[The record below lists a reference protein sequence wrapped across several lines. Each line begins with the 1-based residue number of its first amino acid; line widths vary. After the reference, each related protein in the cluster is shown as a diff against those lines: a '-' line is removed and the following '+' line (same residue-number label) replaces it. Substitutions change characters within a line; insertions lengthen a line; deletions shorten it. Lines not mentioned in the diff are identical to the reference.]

1 MRRYLSAK
9 DHPLGTVVE
18 GKIRQ
23 MGNDVYNGKST
34 TYMVIGNVTI
44 DGHPVDGEL
53 TYTIGWTVGDWLIHH
68 TPAGG
73 FYGKWIVLEKKKYI
87 TQGYHGE
94 EFLHEGFLPVSMES
108 CNDAIK
114 EKMNR
119 ESKSKEV
126 L

>member
-23 MGNDVYNGKST
+23 MGNDAYNGKST
-34 TYMVIGNVTI
+34 TYMVIGDVTI

-53 TYTIGWTVGDWLIHH
+53 TYTIGWTAGDWLSHH

-94 EFLHEGFLPVSMES
+94 EFLHEGFLPVYWKANPADYFSGLH
-108 CNDAIK
+108 
-114 EKMNR
+114 R
-119 ESKSKEV
+119 R
-126 L
+126 